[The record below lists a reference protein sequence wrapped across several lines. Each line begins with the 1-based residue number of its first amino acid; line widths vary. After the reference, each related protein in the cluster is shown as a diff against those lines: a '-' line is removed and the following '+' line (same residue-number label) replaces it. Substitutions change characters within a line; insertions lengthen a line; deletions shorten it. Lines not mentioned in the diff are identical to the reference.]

1 MDIDQCF
8 TIGLTHNLSLISS
21 KFINKNSPL
30 NWICNLC
37 GNKFMENII
46 NINQNNRGCLKCAYK
61 QFNKKN
67 KK

>member
-8 TIGLTHNLSLISS
+8 TIGLTHNLSLIST

-37 GNKFMENII
+37 GNILIKII
-46 NINQNNRGCLKCAYK
+46 GGV
-61 QFNKKN
+61 
-67 KK
+67 